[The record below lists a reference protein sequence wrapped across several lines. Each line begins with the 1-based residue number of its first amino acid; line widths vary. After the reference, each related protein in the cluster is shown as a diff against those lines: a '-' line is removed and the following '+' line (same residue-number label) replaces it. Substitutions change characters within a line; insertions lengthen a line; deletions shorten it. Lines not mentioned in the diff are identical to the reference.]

1 MSAREPVATGLYG
14 DPGAP
19 GARRLAGKVAIVS
32 GAGSRPAE
40 TEARIVGNGKAT
52 AITFAREGARVVLV
66 DQRRDWATETQR
78 VIEREGG
85 EAILVEADV
94 ADDASCRQAV
104 GQAVDA
110 FGGVDILVNIVGVTG
125 PPGNAIE
132 VDPEAWDRAMRV
144 NVTSMVLMAKHALPP
159 MIEAGGGAIVNIS
172 SVSGLLGGHPSLL
185 YPTSKTAVI
194 GLTRSMAAHH
204 ALQGVRVNCIAPGT
218 VYTPMVASR
227 GMTPELRDA
236 RRKGTLLQVEGT
248 AWDVAQAAAFL
259 VSDAARWITGI
270 VLPVDAGATAARL
283 QPLSPRSDGM
293 PPPGYDS
300 PISPRGAGQ

>member
-1 MSAREPVATGLYG
+1 MRTHEADSGGLYG
-14 DPGAP
+14 DPGVP
-19 GARRLAGKVAIVS
+19 GAQRLAGKVAIVS

-40 TEARIVGNGKAT
+40 TEVGIVGNGKAT
-52 AITFAREGARVVLV
+52 AILFAREGARVVLV
-66 DQRRDWATETQR
+66 DQRRDWAEETYR

-85 EAILVEADV
+85 QAILVEADV
-94 ADDASCRQAV
+94 ADDASCRRAV
-104 GQAVDA
+104 GQAVEA
-110 FGGVDILVNIVGVTG
+110 FGGVDVLVNVVGVTG

-132 VDPEAWDRAMRV
+132 VDPDAWDRAMRV
-144 NVTSMVLMAKHALPP
+144 NVTSMVLMAKYALPP

-227 GMTPELRDA
+227 GMTSELRDA

-259 VSDAARWITGI
+259 ASDAARWITGI

-283 QPLSPRSDGM
+283 QPLSPRSDGL
-293 PPPGYDS
+293 PPPGF
-300 PISPRGAGQ
+300 PEPAG